1 MVGAAAGG
9 MGKAD
14 ALPLRELLCGMW
26 KVRAFEERVGELFAR
41 AALPRHSHLYLGEEA
56 VAVGACC
63 AVRAQDY
70 ATSTHRGHGH
80 LIAKGAGFERA
91 FAEIA
96 GRATG
101 YCKGK
106 GGTMHVADLS
116 LGFLG
121 AISIVGGGIP
131 IAVGGGLSAQI
142 RGTDQVTLCFFGD
155 GAANH
160 GNFGEGLNIA
170 GIWKL
175 PVIFICENNQWNE
188 YTPTGR
194 VTAGPSIAAR
204 AAGYGL
210 PGEVV
215 DGNDAPAV
223 YEAVRAAA
231 ERARA
236 GEGPTLLECVTYRA
250 RGHSTG
256 DPARYRDPAE
266 VEAWRGKD
274 PIARLEQRF
283 VATGVATAEELGVER
298 AAIER
303 DADAALDSALTAP
316 VPSPQALMEDIYA
329 PAAIVRRPAS
339 SGRVEERT
347 YREAITEAL
356 REEMT
361 RDSRVVLFGEDVGRA
376 GGAFRVTVGLQ
387 AEFGEGRVHDTPIA
401 ENTLVGM
408 ALGAALTGLRP
419 VCEIMFVDL
428 MALTMDQVVNF
439 GAKIRYMTGGQAS
452 VPAVV
457 RAPSG
462 ITGAAGATHSQSL
475 EAWFYH
481 IPGLK
486 VVMPACP
493 ADAKGLLKTAIRD
506 DNLVIFLE
514 QKSLYNMRGPVPV
527 GEYLVPIGTA
537 DIKRAGQ
544 DVTVVATGAMVQLAL
559 EAGECLGAEGIE
571 IEVIDPRSLVPLD
584 IETII
589 TSVRKTS
596 RAIIFEEAVPRG
608 SVGSD
613 IAATIMTEAF
623 DYLDGPVVRIGAPAV
638 PVPFSPALEGLI
650 RPTADRLMA
659 AVRSSVG
666 KG

>member
-1 MVGAAAGG
+1 
-9 MGKAD
+9 
-14 ALPLRELLCGMW
+14 
-26 KVRAFEERVGELFAR
+26 
-41 AALPRHSHLYLGEEA
+41 
-56 VAVGACC
+56 
-63 AVRAQDY
+63 VRAQDY

-96 GRATG
+96 GKATG
-101 YCKGK
+101 YCRGK

-131 IAVGGGLSAQI
+131 IAVGGGLSAQVL
-142 RGTDQVTLCFFGD
+142 GTDRVTLCFFGD

-175 PVIFICENNQWNE
+175 PVIFICENNHWNE

-194 VTAGPSIAAR
+194 VTAGPNIAGR
-204 AAGYGL
+204 AAGYGM
-210 PGEVV
+210 PGLVV
-215 DGNDAPAV
+215 DGNDAVAV
-223 YEAVRAAA
+223 YDAVRDAAA
-231 ERARA
+231 RARA
-236 GEGPTLLECVTYRA
+236 GQGPTLLECVTYRA

-266 VEAWRGKD
+266 VEAWLAKD
-274 PIARLEQRF
+274 PIVRLERRI
-283 VATGVATAEELGVER
+283 VEAGAAGAEDLAAEK

-303 DADAALDSALTAP
+303 EADLALEAALASPPPEPETLT
-316 VPSPQALMEDIYA
+316 EDIYA
-329 PAAIVRRPAS
+329 PSVVVRPS
-339 SGRVEERT
+339 PPSGPPTERS
-347 YREAITEAL
+347 YRDAITDAM
-356 REEMT
+356 REELA
-361 RDSRVVLFGEDVGRA
+361 RDPRVVVFGEDVGRA
-376 GGAFRVTVGLQ
+376 GGSFKVTVGLQ
-387 AEFGEGRVHDTPIA
+387 AEFGESRVRDTPIA

-439 GAKIRYMTGGQAS
+439 GAKIRYMTGGQAT

-457 RAPSG
+457 RAPGG
-462 ITGAAGATHSQSL
+462 ITGAAAATHSQSL

-486 VVMPACP
+486 VVMPSCP
-493 ADAKGLLKTAIRD
+493 ADAKGLLKSAIRD

-514 QKSLYNMRGPVPV
+514 VKSLYNTRGPVPG
-527 GEYLVPIGTA
+527 GEHLVPFGCA
-537 DIKRAGQ
+537 DIKRPGRDA
-544 DVTVVATGAMVQLAL
+544 TVIATGAMVALAL
-559 EAGECLGAEGIE
+559 EAGARLAADGIE
-571 IEVIDPRSLVPLD
+571 VEVIDPRTLVPLD
-584 IETII
+584 LDAILA
-589 TSVRKTS
+589 SVKKTG
-596 RAIIFEEAVPRG
+596 RAITFEEAVPRG

-613 IAATIMTEAF
+613 IAATIASEAF
-623 DYLDGPVVRIGAPAV
+623 DFLDGPVVRLGSPPV
-638 PVPFSPALEGLI
+638 PVPFSPGLEGLV
-650 RPTADRLMA
+650 RPTAERLAA
-659 AVRSSVG
+659 AVRAAVG
-666 KG
+666 R

>member
-1 MVGAAAGG
+1 MSTQAPAGVPG
-9 MGKAD
+9 TGTP
-14 ALPLRELLCGMW
+14 PLRELWRGMRR
-26 KVRAFEERVGELFAR
+26 VRAFEERVGDLFSR
-41 AALPRHSHLYLGEEA
+41 AALPRHSHLYIGEEA

-96 GRATG
+96 GKATG
-101 YCKGK
+101 YCRGK

-131 IAVGGGLSAQI
+131 IALGGGLSAQVL
-142 RGTDQVTLCFFGD
+142 GTDQVTLCFFGD

-194 VTAGPSIAAR
+194 VTAGPDIAGR
-204 AAGYGL
+204 ASGYGM
-210 PGEVV
+210 PGLAV
-215 DGNDAPAV
+215 DGNDAVAV
-223 YEAVRAAA
+223 YDAVRAAA
-231 ERARA
+231 VRARA
-236 GEGPTLLECVTYRA
+236 GQGPTLLECVTYRA

-266 VEAWRGKD
+266 VQAWLTKD
-274 PIARLEQRF
+274 PIARLERRIVQ
-283 VATGVATAEELGVER
+283 AGAASAEDLAAEET
-298 AAIER
+298 AIEHE
-303 DADAALDSALTAP
+303 ADLALEAALAS
-316 VPSPQALMEDIYA
+316 PSPGPETLTQDIYA
-329 PAAIVRRPAS
+329 PSVVLRPS
-339 SGRVEERT
+339 VPSGPATERS
-347 YREAITEAL
+347 YRDAITDAM
-356 REEMT
+356 REELA
-361 RDSRVVLFGEDVGRA
+361 RDPRVVVFGEDVGRA
-376 GGAFRVTVGLQ
+376 GGSFKVTVGLQ
-387 AEFGEGRVHDTPIA
+387 AEFGESRVRDTPIA

-439 GAKIRYMTGGQAS
+439 GAKIRYMTGGQAT

-457 RAPSG
+457 RAPGG
-462 ITGAAGATHSQSL
+462 ITGAAAATHSQSL

-481 IPGLK
+481 IPGLT
-486 VVMPACP
+486 VVMPSCP

-514 QKSLYNMRGPVPV
+514 VKSLYNMRGPVPG
-527 GEYLVPIGTA
+527 GEHLVPFGCA
-537 DIKRAGQ
+537 EIKRVGRHA
-544 DVTVVATGAMVQLAL
+544 TVIATGAMVSLAL
-559 EAGECLGAEGIE
+559 DAGARLAGDGIE
-571 IEVIDPRSLVPLD
+571 IEVIDPRTLVPLD
-584 IETII
+584 LDAILA
-589 TSVRKTS
+589 SVKKTG
-596 RAIIFEEAVPRG
+596 RAITFEEAVPRG

-613 IAATIMTEAF
+613 IAATIASEAF
-623 DYLDGPVVRIGAPAV
+623 DFLDGPVVRLGSPPV
-638 PVPFSPALEGLI
+638 PVPFSPALEGLV
-650 RPTADRLMA
+650 RPTAERLVA
-659 AVRSSVG
+659 AVRSAMG
-666 KG
+666 R

>member
-1 MVGAAAGG
+1 MSAQAPASVPGTG
-9 MGKAD
+9 MP
-14 ALPLRELLCGMW
+14 PLRELWRGMRR
-26 KVRAFEERVGELFAR
+26 VRAFEERVGDLFSR
-41 AALPRHSHLYLGEEA
+41 AALPRHSHLYIGEEA

-63 AVRAQDY
+63 AARAQDY

-101 YCKGK
+101 YCRGK

-131 IAVGGGLSAQI
+131 IAVGGGLSAQVL
-142 RGTDQVTLCFFGD
+142 GTDQVTLCFFGD

-194 VTAGPSIAAR
+194 VTAGPNIAGR
-204 AAGYGL
+204 AVGYGM
-210 PGEVV
+210 PGLVV
-215 DGNDAPAV
+215 DGNDAVSV
-223 YEAVRAAA
+223 YDAVRDAAA
-231 ERARA
+231 RARA
-236 GEGPTLLECVTYRA
+236 GQGPTLLECVTYRA

-266 VEAWRGKD
+266 VEAWLAKD
-274 PIARLEQRF
+274 PIARLERRI
-283 VATGVATAEELGVER
+283 VEAGAASAEDLAAEK

-303 DADAALDSALTAP
+303 EADLALEAALVSPPPGPETLT
-316 VPSPQALMEDIYA
+316 EDIYA
-329 PAAIVRRPAS
+329 PSVVVRPSVS
-339 SGRVEERT
+339 SGPPTERS
-347 YREAITEAL
+347 YRDAITDAM
-356 REEMT
+356 REELA
-361 RDSRVVLFGEDVGRA
+361 RDPRVVVFGEDVGRA
-376 GGAFRVTVGLQ
+376 GGSFKVTVGLQ
-387 AEFGEGRVHDTPIA
+387 AEFGESRIRDTPIA

-439 GAKIRYMTGGQAS
+439 GAKIRYMTGGQAT

-457 RAPSG
+457 RAPGG
-462 ITGAAGATHSQSL
+462 ITGAAAATHSQSL

-486 VVMPACP
+486 VVMPSCP

-514 QKSLYNMRGPVPV
+514 VKSLYNMRGPVP
-527 GEYLVPIGTA
+527 GGDHLVPFGCA
-537 DIKRAGQ
+537 DIKRPGRDA
-544 DVTVVATGAMVQLAL
+544 TVIATGAMVALAL
-559 EAGECLGAEGIE
+559 DAGARLAADGIE
-571 IEVIDPRSLVPLD
+571 IEVIDPRTLVPLD
-584 IETII
+584 LDAILA
-589 TSVRKTS
+589 SVKKTG
-596 RAIIFEEAVPRG
+596 RAITFEEAVTRG

-613 IAATIMTEAF
+613 IAATIASEAF
-623 DYLDGPVVRIGAPAV
+623 DFLDGPVVRLGSPPV
-638 PVPFSPALEGLI
+638 PVPFSPALEGLV
-650 RPTADRLMA
+650 RPTAERLVTAVRA
-659 AVRSSVG
+659 AVRR
-666 KG
+666 

>member
-1 MVGAAAGG
+1 MSAQAPAGVPGTG
-9 MGKAD
+9 MP
-14 ALPLRELLCGMW
+14 PLRELWRGMRR
-26 KVRAFEERVGELFAR
+26 VRAFEERVGELFSR
-41 AALPRHSHLYLGEEA
+41 AALPRHSHLYIGEEA

-101 YCKGK
+101 YCRGK

-131 IAVGGGLSAQI
+131 IAVGGGLSAQVL
-142 RGTDQVTLCFFGD
+142 GTDQVTLCFFGD

-194 VTAGPSIAAR
+194 VTAGPNIAGR
-204 AAGYGL
+204 ADGYGM
-210 PGEVV
+210 PGLVV
-215 DGNDAPAV
+215 DGNDAVAV
-223 YEAVRAAA
+223 YDAVRDAAV
-231 ERARA
+231 RARA
-236 GEGPTLLECVTYRA
+236 GQGPTLLECVTYRA

-266 VEAWRGKD
+266 VEAWLAKD
-274 PIARLEQRF
+274 PIARLERRI
-283 VATGVATAEELGVER
+283 VEAGAASAEDLAAEKAT
-298 AAIER
+298 IER
-303 DADAALDSALTAP
+303 DADLALEAALVS
-316 VPSPQALMEDIYA
+316 PSPEPETLTEDVYA
-329 PAAIVRRPAS
+329 PSVVVRPSAS
-339 SGRVEERT
+339 SGPATERS
-347 YREAITEAL
+347 YRDAITDAM
-356 REEMT
+356 REELA
-361 RDSRVVLFGEDVGRA
+361 RDPRVVVFGEDVGRA
-376 GGAFRVTVGLQ
+376 GGSFKVTVGLQ
-387 AEFGEGRVHDTPIA
+387 AEFGESRVRDTPIA

-408 ALGAALTGLRP
+408 ALGAAMTGLRP

-439 GAKIRYMTGGQAS
+439 GAKIRYMTGGQAT

-457 RAPSG
+457 RAPGG
-462 ITGAAGATHSQSL
+462 ITGAAAATHSQSL

-486 VVMPACP
+486 VVMPSCP
-493 ADAKGLLKTAIRD
+493 ADAKGLLKSAIRD

-514 QKSLYNMRGPVPV
+514 VKSLYNMRGPVPG
-527 GEYLVPIGTA
+527 GEHLVPFGCA
-537 DIKRAGQ
+537 DIKRPGRDA
-544 DVTVVATGAMVQLAL
+544 TVIATGAMVASALDAGARLA
-559 EAGECLGAEGIE
+559 ADGIE
-571 IEVIDPRSLVPLD
+571 IEVIDPRTLVPLD
-584 IETII
+584 LDAILA
-589 TSVRKTS
+589 SVKKTG
-596 RAIIFEEAVPRG
+596 RAITFEEAVPRG

-613 IAATIMTEAF
+613 IAATIASEAF
-623 DYLDGPVVRIGAPAV
+623 DFLDGPVVRLGSPPV
-638 PVPFSPALEGLI
+638 PVPFSPALEGLV
-650 RPTADRLMA
+650 RPTAERLVA
-659 AVRSSVG
+659 AVRAAMG
-666 KG
+666 R

>member
-1 MVGAAAGG
+1 MSAQAPAGVPGTG
-9 MGKAD
+9 MP
-14 ALPLRELLCGMW
+14 PLRELWRGMRR
-26 KVRAFEERVGELFAR
+26 VRAFEERVGELFSR
-41 AALPRHSHLYLGEEA
+41 AALPRHSHLYIGEEA

-101 YCKGK
+101 YCRGK

-131 IAVGGGLSAQI
+131 IAVGGGLSAQVL
-142 RGTDQVTLCFFGD
+142 GTDQVTLCFFGD

-170 GIWKL
+170 RIWKL

-194 VTAGPSIAAR
+194 VTAGPNIAGR
-204 AAGYGL
+204 ADGYGI
-210 PGEVV
+210 PGLVL
-215 DGNDAPAV
+215 DGNDAVAV
-223 YEAVRAAA
+223 YDAVRDAAV
-231 ERARA
+231 RARA
-236 GEGPTLLECVTYRA
+236 GQGPTLLECVTYRA

-266 VEAWRGKD
+266 VEAWLAKD
-274 PIARLEQRF
+274 PIARLERRI
-283 VATGVATAEELGVER
+283 VEAGATSAEELAAET
-298 AAIER
+298 AAIEH
-303 DADAALDSALTAP
+303 DADLALEAALVS
-316 VPSPQALMEDIYA
+316 PSPEPETLTEDVYA
-329 PAAIVRRPAS
+329 PSIVVRPSAS
-339 SGRVEERT
+339 SGPATERS
-347 YREAITEAL
+347 YRDAITDAM
-356 REEMT
+356 REELA
-361 RDSRVVLFGEDVGRA
+361 RDPRVVVFGEDVGRA
-376 GGAFRVTVGLQ
+376 GGSFKVTVGLQ
-387 AEFGEGRVHDTPIA
+387 AEFGESRVRDTPIA

-408 ALGAALTGLRP
+408 ALGAAMTGLRP

-439 GAKIRYMTGGQAS
+439 GAKIRYMTGGQAT

-457 RAPSG
+457 RAPGG
-462 ITGAAGATHSQSL
+462 ITGAAAATHSQSL

-486 VVMPACP
+486 VVMPSCP
-493 ADAKGLLKTAIRD
+493 ADAKGLLKSAIRD

-514 QKSLYNMRGPVPV
+514 VKSLYNMRGPVPG
-527 GEYLVPIGTA
+527 GEHLVPFGCA
-537 DIKRAGQ
+537 DIKRPGRDA
-544 DVTVVATGAMVQLAL
+544 TVIATGAMVASALDAGARLA
-559 EAGECLGAEGIE
+559 ADGIE
-571 IEVIDPRSLVPLD
+571 IEVIDPRTLVPLD
-584 IETII
+584 LDAILA
-589 TSVRKTS
+589 SVKKTG
-596 RAIIFEEAVPRG
+596 RAITFEEAVPRG

-613 IAATIMTEAF
+613 IAATIASEAF
-623 DYLDGPVVRIGAPAV
+623 DFLDGPVVRLGSPPV
-638 PVPFSPALEGLI
+638 PVPFSPALEGLV
-650 RPTADRLMA
+650 RPTAERLVA
-659 AVRSSVG
+659 AVRAAMG
-666 KG
+666 R

>member
-1 MVGAAAGG
+1 MTARTAVESLGTGTP
-9 MGKAD
+9 
-14 ALPLRELLCGMW
+14 PLRDLLRGMRR
-26 KVRAFEERVGELFAR
+26 VRAFEERVGELFSR
-41 AALPRHSHLYLGEEA
+41 AALPRHSHLYIGEEA

-96 GRATG
+96 GKSTG
-101 YCKGK
+101 FCKGK

-131 IAVGGGLSAQI
+131 IAVGGGLSAQV
-142 RGTDQVTLCFFGD
+142 RRTDQVTLCFFGD
-155 GAANH
+155 GAANN

-170 GIWKL
+170 GIWNL
-175 PVIFICENNQWNE
+175 PVIFVCENNQWNE

-204 AAGYGL
+204 AAGYGM
-210 PGEVV
+210 PGVVV
-215 DGNDAPAV
+215 DGNDAAAV
-223 YEAVRAAA
+223 YEAVRDAAV
-231 ERARA
+231 RARA

-266 VEAWRGKD
+266 VEAWLAKD
-274 PIARLEQRF
+274 PIARMEQRI
-283 VATGVATAEELGVER
+283 VAVGLATAEDLAAER
-298 AAIER
+298 TAIER
-303 DADAALDSALTAP
+303 EADAALDAALKA
-316 VPSPQALMEDIYA
+316 PSPAPEALAEDIYA
-329 PAAIVRRPAS
+329 PPIVARSAAAPGPAT
-339 SGRVEERT
+339 ERS
-347 YREAITEAL
+347 YRDAINDAL
-356 REEMT
+356 REELA
-361 RDSRVVLFGEDVGRA
+361 RDGSVILFGEDIGRA
-376 GGAFRVTVGLQ
+376 GGAFKVTVGLQ
-387 AEFGEGRVHDTPIA
+387 AEFGEGRVRDTPIA

-408 ALGAALTGLRP
+408 ALGGALTGLRP

-428 MALTMDQVVNF
+428 MGLTMDQVVNF
-439 GAKIRYMTGGQAS
+439 GAKIRYMTGGQAA
-452 VPAVV
+452 VPAVI
-457 RAPSG
+457 RAPQG

-486 VVMPACP
+486 VAMPSCP

-514 QKSLYNMRGPVPV
+514 VKSLYNMRGPVPA
-527 GEYLVPIGTA
+527 GDYLVPFGCA
-537 DIKRAGQ
+537 DIKRPGR
-544 DVTVVATGAMVQLAL
+544 DVTVIATGAMVPLAL
-559 EAGECLGAEGIE
+559 EAGERLGADGIE
-571 IEVIDPRSLVPLD
+571 TEVIDPRTLVPLD
-584 IETII
+584 LDTII
-589 TSVRKTS
+589 ASVKKTG
-596 RAIIFEEAVPRG
+596 RAITFEEAVPRG

-613 IAATIMTEAF
+613 IAATITSEAF
-623 DYLDGPVVRIGAPAV
+623 DYLDGPVVRIGSPPV
-638 PVPFSPALEGLI
+638 PVPFAPALEGFV
-650 RPTADRLMA
+650 RPTPDRLIA
-659 AVRSSVG
+659 AARSMCG
-666 KG
+666 K

>member
-1 MVGAAAGG
+1 MSAQAPAGVPGTG
-9 MGKAD
+9 MP
-14 ALPLRELLCGMW
+14 PLRELWRGMRR
-26 KVRAFEERVGELFAR
+26 VRAFEERVGELFSR
-41 AALPRHSHLYLGEEA
+41 AALPRHSHLYIGEEA

-101 YCKGK
+101 YCRGK

-131 IAVGGGLSAQI
+131 IAVGGGLSAQVL
-142 RGTDQVTLCFFGD
+142 GTDQVTLCFFGD

-194 VTAGPSIAAR
+194 VTAGPNIAGR
-204 AAGYGL
+204 ADGYGM
-210 PGEVV
+210 PGLVV
-215 DGNDAPAV
+215 DGNDAVAV
-223 YEAVRAAA
+223 YDAVRDAAV
-231 ERARA
+231 RARA
-236 GEGPTLLECVTYRA
+236 GQGPTLLECVTYRA

-266 VEAWRGKD
+266 VEAWLAKD
-274 PIARLEQRF
+274 PIARLERRI
-283 VATGVATAEELGVER
+283 VEAGATSAEELAAET
-298 AAIER
+298 AAIEH
-303 DADAALDSALTAP
+303 DADLALEAALVS
-316 VPSPQALMEDIYA
+316 PSPEPETLTEDVYA
-329 PAAIVRRPAS
+329 PSIVVRPSAS
-339 SGRVEERT
+339 SGPATERS
-347 YREAITEAL
+347 YRDAITDAM
-356 REEMT
+356 REELA
-361 RDSRVVLFGEDVGRA
+361 RDPRVVVFGEDVGRA
-376 GGAFRVTVGLQ
+376 GGSFKVTVGLQ
-387 AEFGEGRVHDTPIA
+387 AEFGESRVRDTPIA

-408 ALGAALTGLRP
+408 ALGAAMTGLRP

-439 GAKIRYMTGGQAS
+439 GAKIRYMTGGQAT

-457 RAPSG
+457 RAPGG
-462 ITGAAGATHSQSL
+462 ITGAAAATHSQSL

-486 VVMPACP
+486 VVMPSCP
-493 ADAKGLLKTAIRD
+493 ADAKGLLKSAIRD

-514 QKSLYNMRGPVPV
+514 VKSLYNMRGPVPG
-527 GEYLVPIGTA
+527 GEHLVPFGCA
-537 DIKRAGQ
+537 DIKRPGRDA
-544 DVTVVATGAMVQLAL
+544 TVIATGAMVASALDAGARLA
-559 EAGECLGAEGIE
+559 ADGIE
-571 IEVIDPRSLVPLD
+571 IEVIDPRTLVPLD
-584 IETII
+584 LDAILA
-589 TSVRKTS
+589 SVKKTG
-596 RAIIFEEAVPRG
+596 RAITFEEAVPRG

-613 IAATIMTEAF
+613 IAATIASEAF
-623 DYLDGPVVRIGAPAV
+623 DFLDGPVVRLGSPPV
-638 PVPFSPALEGLI
+638 PVPFSPALEGLV
-650 RPTADRLMA
+650 RPTAERLVA
-659 AVRSSVG
+659 AVRAAMG
-666 KG
+666 R

>member
-1 MVGAAAGG
+1 MSAQVAANTLGTG
-9 MGKAD
+9 T
-14 ALPLRELLCGMW
+14 LPLRELLCGMRR
-26 KVRAFEERVGELFAR
+26 VRAFEERVGELFSR
-41 AALPRHSHLYLGEEA
+41 AALPRHSHLYIGEEA

-96 GRATG
+96 GKATG

-131 IAVGGGLSAQI
+131 IAVGGGLSAQV

-155 GAANH
+155 GAANN
-160 GNFGEGLNIA
+160 GNFGEGLNVA

-175 PVIFICENNQWNE
+175 PVIFVCENNQWNE
-188 YTPTGR
+188 YTPTGK
-194 VTAGPSIAAR
+194 VTAGPSIASR
-204 AAGYGL
+204 AAGYGI
-210 PGEVV
+210 PGLVV
-215 DGNDAPAV
+215 DGNDAVAV
-223 YEAVRAAA
+223 YEAVRDAAA
-231 ERARA
+231 RARA
-236 GEGPTLLECVTYRA
+236 GDGPTLLECVTYRA

-266 VEAWRGKD
+266 VEAWLAKD
-274 PIARLEQRF
+274 PIARLEQRI
-283 VATGVATAEELGVER
+283 VAAGVATAEDLATEK

-303 DADAALDSALTAP
+303 EADAALDAALKAPAPTPGALT
-316 VPSPQALMEDIYA
+316 EDIYA
-329 PAAIVRRPAS
+329 PAVFVHPAA
-339 SGRVEERT
+339 GPATERS
-347 YREAITEAL
+347 YREAIHDAL
-356 REEMT
+356 QEELA
-361 RDSRVVLFGEDVGRA
+361 RDSRVILFGEDIGRA
-376 GGAFRVTVGLQ
+376 GGAFKVTEGLQ
-387 AEFGEGRVHDTPIA
+387 AEFGESRVRDTPIA

-419 VCEIMFVDL
+419 VCEVMFVDL

-439 GAKIRYMTGGQAS
+439 GAKIRYMTGGQAA

-457 RAPSG
+457 RAPGG
-462 ITGAAGATHSQSL
+462 ITGAAAATHSQSL

-486 VVMPACP
+486 VVMPSCP

-514 QKSLYNMRGPVPV
+514 VKSLYNTRGPVPG
-527 GEYLVPIGTA
+527 GEHLVPFGSA
-537 DIKRAGQ
+537 DIKRPGR
-544 DVTVVATGAMVQLAL
+544 DVTVVATGAMVPLAL
-559 EAGECLGAEGIE
+559 DAGERLKVEGIE

-584 IETII
+584 LDTILA
-589 TSVRKTS
+589 SVKKTS
-596 RAIIFEEAVPRG
+596 RAITFEEAVPRG

-613 IAATIMTEAF
+613 IAATIMSEAF
-623 DYLDGPVVRIGAPAV
+623 DYLDGPVLRLGSPPV

-650 RPTADRLMA
+650 RPTADRLIA
-659 AVRSSVG
+659 AVRSAMG
-666 KG
+666 K